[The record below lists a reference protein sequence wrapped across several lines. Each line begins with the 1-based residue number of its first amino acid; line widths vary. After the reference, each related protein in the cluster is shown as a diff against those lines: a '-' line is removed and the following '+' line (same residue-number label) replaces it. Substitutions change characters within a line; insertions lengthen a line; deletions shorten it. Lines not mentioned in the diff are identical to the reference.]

1 MGPGDRV
8 LILSTAY
15 SVVPN
20 ILTYLNSWTKG
31 AVQFVTVPIE
41 FPVLGAADFVAP
53 VQAALDAAA
62 KEGHPFRLAVFS
74 HISSVPAV
82 VLPVEELATI
92 CAAAG
97 VRTFIDGAHAVG
109 QITVDMTALEKAGVT
124 YYTGNGHKWIY
135 SPKGSAFLWSTRQ
148 KDAQAKLAPPVIS
161 SEAGGGG
168 GFEASFLYTG
178 TRDYTA
184 FVAMGDALK
193 WREDHG
199 GDAVINGYVTGLS
212 HWAEV
217 YLCKRWGTQP
227 IAPPHMTAAMSNPR
241 LPNAMQDAEVVS
253 KVQNALL
260 DDYDS
265 YVVMVQIG
273 GVWYARLSAQVYLGA
288 DDFIRLADNIDEIL
302 SGLQRDSTTLRGL
315 NLSHTNTTD
324 CWTTN

>member
-1 MGPGDRV
+1 MVINAQRDLIDQAESEPDAWFRNDNRCEQKYRTKKDADTICYAKRLIPVRKQLAAYINAAEESTVFMENASGALNAVIRSLEMGPGDRV

-41 FPVLGAADFVAP
+41 FPVSGAADFVAP

-227 IAPPHMTAAMSNPR
+227 IAPPHMTSCPTGWCGCGCIA
-241 LPNAMQDAEVVS
+241 
-253 KVQNALL
+253 
-260 DDYDS
+260 
-265 YVVMVQIG
+265 
-273 GVWYARLSAQVYLGA
+273 
-288 DDFIRLADNIDEIL
+288 
-302 SGLQRDSTTLRGL
+302 
-315 NLSHTNTTD
+315 
-324 CWTTN
+324 